1 MSVVSEG
8 GRLAAAIAGSLNGA
22 KFSKPFTAAVGYGL
36 RLKLEDADT
45 LRVDVAPFRSTAEL
59 ETRGS
64 VRWTHVVDIGVRY
77 RFGLRDQNTRTGQIT
92 PESVDEYRCLL
103 QEIVHWCFQQAR
115 LTDMNVDAAIVEDPS
130 PRRRTAKH
138 FDEWGQFTGLRVQY
152 MTVTEIHDRIEAKLD
167 RELTGTL
174 ATVGEGIFSPIS
186 AARLRTTAR
195 R

>member
-8 GRLAAAIAGSLNGA
+8 GRLAAAIAGGLNGA

-103 QEIVHWCFQQAR
+103 QEIVHWCFSNRR
-115 LTDMNVDAAIVEDPS
+115 LTDSNMNVDAAIVEDPEV
-130 PRRRTAKH
+130 RADVLAKH
-138 FDEWGQFTGLRVQY
+138 FDEWGQFTGLVRVQY
-152 MTVTEIHDRIEAKLD
+152 MTVTEI
-167 RELTGTL
+167 T
-174 ATVGEGIFSPIS
+174 
-186 AARLRTTAR
+186 
-195 R
+195 